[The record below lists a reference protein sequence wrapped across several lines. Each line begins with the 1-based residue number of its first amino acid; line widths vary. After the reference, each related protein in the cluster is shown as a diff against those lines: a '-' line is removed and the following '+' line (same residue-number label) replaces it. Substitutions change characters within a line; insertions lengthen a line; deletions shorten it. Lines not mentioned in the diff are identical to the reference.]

1 MNITLG
7 SSRIGDIFE
16 GLIYDDKQSSRL
28 WRREAIT
35 SRSISCQIPY
45 EWNCCQQLPN
55 ASLSFSSS
63 THSITS
69 CQCPSLWLTVLY
81 GPTHVTSMFDV
92 TITHRRIKSFT
103 ICTFLHWAAAWNE
116 NCSTFIHWI
125 WGFSSLFQ
133 KPVVKI
139 GILVPKAKAILS
151 WIFWATLFNLDILND
166 FLELDRDKMAFQS
179 SNTTYYKGHKTL
191 PISVKQ
197 LVYISIRQCATRL

>member
-1 MNITLG
+1 MRGHNFTKHLMPNPAWMELLPTAAKCFFVFLLINPFNNFLPVSKSVTDSPLWPD
-7 SSRIGDIFE
+7 SCDI
-16 GLIYDDKQSSRL
+16 YVRRNNNTQSH
-28 WRREAIT
+28 A
-35 SRSISCQIPY
+35 P
-45 EWNCCQQLPN
+45 PK
-55 ASLSFSSS
+55 
-63 THSITS
+63 
-69 CQCPSLWLTVLY
+69 
-81 GPTHVTSMFDV
+81 
-92 TITHRRIKSFT
+92 RIKSFT
-103 ICTFLHWAAAWNE
+103 ICTFLHWAATWNE

>member
-69 CQCPSLWLTVLY
+69 CQCPSLWLTVLNAAKAQLTRVTLTIYILILKGAKQDKKSRCNHGVRLGIFQANSFWGNY
-81 GPTHVTSMFDV
+81 GPSLPTFGVEV
-92 TITHRRIKSFT
+92 FT
-103 ICTFLHWAAAWNE
+103 F
-116 NCSTFIHWI
+116 
-125 WGFSSLFQ
+125 
-133 KPVVKI
+133 
-139 GILVPKAKAILS
+139 
-151 WIFWATLFNLDILND
+151 
-166 FLELDRDKMAFQS
+166 
-179 SNTTYYKGHKTL
+179 NTT
-191 PISVKQ
+191 
-197 LVYISIRQCATRL
+197 